1 MNTLFYQNFCNIEQK
16 SYNIMLKQ
24 KRKRN
29 KNENH
34 ENQEL
39 KNQYYIEELFE
50 NYSYDYSQELS
61 CEYKKEIINF
71 TKLKQDL
78 MPK

>member
-1 MNTLFYQNFCNIEQK
+1 MNTLFYQNFYNIEQK

-39 KNQYYIEELFE
+39 KNQYNIEELFE
-50 NYSYDYSQELS
+50 NYSYDYSQES
-61 CEYKKEIINF
+61 TSHYNKEITNIS
-71 TKLKQDL
+71 KLKQDL